1 MCKRL
6 NKSNVQIIGF
16 IFTII
21 FSIFITA
28 EIFLTA
34 YDYNETY
41 TRWSDGP
48 FYCIG
53 PLQLSMVVISFVAA
67 VLGILN
73 FSFLKNNSTI
83 RYIVK
88 FKIYKNSFLFIMY
101 YHVFSLLLY
110 QL

>member
-1 MCKRL
+1 MCKGL
-6 NKSNVQIIGF
+6 SKSNVQIIGF

-34 YDYNETY
+34 YDYHETY

-53 PLQLSMVVISFVAA
+53 PLQLSMIVISFVSI
-67 VLGILN
+67 VLGFLY
-73 FSFLKNNSTI
+73 FTCLKNMSI
-83 RYIVK
+83 IGGGVK
-88 FKIYKNSFLFIMY
+88 FYF
-101 YHVFSLLLY
+101 
-110 QL
+110 

>member
-1 MCKRL
+1 MFKGL
-6 NKSNVQIIGF
+6 NKSNIRITGF

-21 FSIFITA
+21 FSIFITV
-28 EIFLTA
+28 ELILTIF
-34 YDYNETY
+34 DYNETY

>member
-1 MCKRL
+1 MCKGL
-6 NKSNVQIIGF
+6 SKSNVQIIGF

-34 YDYNETY
+34 YDYHETY

-53 PLQLSMVVISFVAA
+53 PLQLSMIVISFVSI
-67 VLGILN
+67 VL
-73 FSFLKNNSTI
+73 SFLYFTCLKNMSI
-83 RYIVK
+83 IGGGVK
-88 FKIYKNSFLFIMY
+88 FNF
-101 YHVFSLLLY
+101 
-110 QL
+110 

>member
-1 MCKRL
+1 MFKGQS
-6 NKSNVQIIGF
+6 KSSLETLGL

-21 FSIFITA
+21 FTVFIITL
-28 EIFLTA
+28 IFLTG

-53 PLQLSMVVISFVAA
+53 PLQLSMVVISFVDA

-88 FKIYKNSFLFIMY
+88 FKIYKNSFLFIMD

>member
-34 YDYNETY
+34 YDYHETY

-53 PLQLSMVVISFVAA
+53 PLQLSMVVISFPSI
-67 VLGILN
+67 VLSFFYFTCLNN
-73 FSFLKNNSTI
+73 FSIIGLG
-83 RYIVK
+83 VK
-88 FKIYKNSFLFIMY
+88 FNFKLYKK
-101 YHVFSLLLY
+101 
-110 QL
+110 